1 MNDVLVLRS
10 AIDLMDSETKLQWN
24 NKHQLP
30 PGYAWNEDGYVITAM
45 PYPFL
50 RACVGLRFAF
60 LAGRLG
66 MKEYIRQNMIV
77 LRLLNPNVHKSIV
90 GGVLFAT
97 FKKAGYILDR
107 VVFDEVLAEVYQ
119 LIDIP
124 NLDPVFITWR
134 RTWFSE
140 TCEYDTISKIL
151 RVENSSKIDADR
163 ELMHIDEKYITAAV
177 ADFTGFSRR
186 RIDSYWSEKQW
197 DKQMRTLYTLE
208 EAFTELSRQGNNAPT
223 RAQLVEVSGLSDRT
237 ISRVVKDMER
247 LLLENKGAK
256 ALSHNDNERCEIMT
270 TVSM

>member
-1 MNDVLVLRS
+1 
-10 AIDLMDSETKLQWN
+10 
-24 NKHQLP
+24 
-30 PGYAWNEDGYVITAM
+30 M

-50 RACVGLRFAF
+50 RCCVGLRFAF
-60 LAGRLG
+60 IAVSLG
-66 MKEYIRQNMIV
+66 MREYIRQNMIV

-90 GGVLFAT
+90 SGILSGTLR
-97 FKKAGYILDR
+97 KAGYI
-107 VVFDEVLAEVYQ
+107 FEKAFYEEISNEVYA
-119 LIDIP
+119 LTAIP
-124 NLDPVFITWR
+124 NLDPRFITWR

-177 ADFTGFSRR
+177 AEFTGFSRR
-186 RIDSYWSEKQW
+186 RIDTYWSEKQW

-208 EAFTELSRQGNNAPT
+208 EAFTELSRQGNDAPT

-247 LLLENKGAK
+247 LLQENNSVK
-256 ALSHNDNERCEIMT
+256 ALSPNDNERCEIMT